1 MEYAAGAGLDTSKL
15 CLPGTREGILSEI
28 KSWVCST
35 GEDLPRILW
44 LSGTAG
50 KGKSAIAH
58 TVANWSNELGGLG
71 ACFCFD
77 RTRIADRRQEKIFI
91 TIARD
96 LADCDPIMRRKLAH
110 AVHDKNELRHTVDIA
125 RQWQELIV
133 GPISQAF
140 AVTAPVLIVI
150 DALDESGEA
159 KSREQILRLLAGK
172 LNISSQLSEM
182 PKNFRIL
189 ITSRPLEDISDTL
202 FTASHVRHVSMDDIS
217 QVTTECDIQR
227 YISTSLADLCN
238 TLDDVHFHMLA
249 EKSDGLFEWA
259 RLACEYIKGTNKVG
273 RGPMSRFK
281 SVVAKT
287 VVDGTAVKGTR
298 LLDHMYGRILTE
310 AMPDDEYEEAIPVF
324 RSVMGQILASLE
336 PLPMAALTAM
346 RLHFLCENNRYEVD
360 QVLRPLGSLISGTA
374 NSQTPIR
381 PLHASFYDFLTDRS
395 RSDKFFVDSS
405 LIQNDL
411 AFASLRVMEHKLRFN
426 ICSLESSYLP
436 NSAVPGLEER
446 VKASISAELSYSC
459 RFWGTHVQ
467 ATAFEGSLA
476 TEVRAFFDAKRL
488 LFWLEALALMEHLS
502 GSVETLSSIAV
513 WLTVRGLMS
522 FIGLTYSY

>member
-15 CLPGTREGILSEI
+15 CLPGTREDILSEI

-35 GEDLPRILW
+35 GEDMPSILW

-77 RTRIADRRQEKIFI
+77 RTRIADRRQEKIFT

-96 LADCDPIMRRKLAH
+96 LADRDPIMRRKLAH
-110 AVHDKNELRHTVDIA
+110 AVHDNNELRHTVDIA

-140 AVTAPVLIVI
+140 AAVAAPVLIVI

-202 FTASHVRHVSMDDIS
+202 LTASHVRHVSMDDIP
-217 QVTTECDIQR
+217 QVSTERDIQR
-227 YISTSLADLCN
+227 YISTNLAGLCN
-238 TLDDVHFHMLA
+238 TFDDVHFRMLA
-249 EKSDGLFEWA
+249 EKSDSLFEWA
-259 RLACEYIKGTNKVG
+259 RLACEYIKGMNKVG
-273 RGPMSRFK
+273 RDPMSRFT
-281 SVVAKT
+281 SVVAKA

-298 LLDHMYGRILTE
+298 LLDHMYGRILAE

-336 PLPMAALTAM
+336 PLPMAALAAM
-346 RLHFLCENNRYEVD
+346 RLHFLCENNCYEVD
-360 QVLRPLGSLISGTA
+360 RVLRPLGSLISGTA
-374 NSQTPIR
+374 NSQTPMR

-405 LIQNDL
+405 LIRNDL

-426 ICSLESSYLP
+426 ICSLDNSYLP
-436 NSAVPGLEER
+436 NSAIPDLEER
-446 VKASISAELSYSC
+446 VNKLIPTELSYAC
-459 RFWGTHVQ
+459 RYWATHVH
-467 ATAFEGSLA
+467 AMSFEPLLAKEVEAFLHAE
-476 TEVRAFFDAKRL
+476 RL
-488 LFWLEALALMEHLS
+488 LFWMEALSLLKALGSSVQSLLS
-502 GSVETLSSIAV
+502 IIDWCRVCGLSSF
-513 WLTVRGLMS
+513 L
-522 FIGLTYSY
+522 